1 MIKNNIKTF
10 VLLFVFAIF
19 SLCLTLDVQAKD
31 YVCQKLKSGQTV
43 IVKKVSDNPIV
54 TINTWIKTG
63 SINEDDKNS
72 GVAHFLEHLFF
83 KGTQKNPT
91 GTFDRILES
100 KGANTNAA
108 TSKDFTHY
116 YITIPSKDFDLA
128 LSLHSDMLLN
138 PLIPRKELEKE
149 RLVVLEEIS
158 KGKDSPTN
166 VMWEN
171 LFSLIYGSKEPK
183 HPYFRPVIGK
193 KEVIET
199 ITREEIL
206 DFYNKF
212 YTPSNM
218 TTVIVGDIDP
228 DDALKKVEQ
237 YFTPQGELRIANEVV
252 YPKIKPL
259 DSILRVSDEMDVNQ
273 AYAVIAFK
281 APKFKDDKDT
291 YALDVL
297 AAILG
302 DSKSSKLNQMLKE
315 QKHLVYSIS
324 ASNSSFMDDGLFTIS
339 ATLDEKNLKEV
350 EGEILEE
357 IKKVQNGEVSQA
369 EVNKAKNMIKTD
381 TYYSRESVSNISD
394 ELGYLTTF
402 WGSCAYYDNYLNN
415 IEKVTRSDVIRVA
428 KKYLNPNHAVISIVL
443 PESESTENIKKIS
456 NVEKKEPVIIKNE
469 KNITQYK
476 LSNNINLIINHNQLN
491 DIVAMQ
497 IYAKG
502 GNFVAKKQGVGN
514 ITAAGMMKGTKK
526 YSAIDLSQTME
537 QNGIQIAPANN
548 SDYFSISIKTTKN
561 DLDLTFDLLN
571 EIVNNASFDAQEIE
585 KIKTEQIYA
594 IQRSRDIPSSV
605 AFEDF
610 KTAIWAGTPY
620 GITGKVLE
628 KTIPTIS
635 RQDVID
641 FYTSVFCPE
650 NLVISINGN
659 VDDKAII
666 NKLSDIFYEK
676 KNCTAS
682 NFDYKKYNNCFK
694 QLSQNKII
702 KTNKESEAAWVVI
715 GWLTDGIT
723 ENSKKDLASLQVID
737 SILGTGMSSRLF
749 NRLRDEQG
757 LAYQV
762 GSTFLPNI
770 NQGVFAVYIGT
781 NPKTALHSRNELL
794 KEINLLK
801 KEFVSDK
808 ELQEAKDKIL
818 GNFILAQ
825 ETNMEKAS
833 TLGWFEV
840 SGRGIDYLNEYPQL
854 IKSITAA
861 DVIKAA
867 NKYFD
872 APNVTTI
879 VAPQSCLKGF

>member
-324 ASNSSFMDDGLFTIS
+324 ASNSSFMDDGS
-339 ATLDEKNLKEV
+339 
-350 EGEILEE
+350 GP
-357 IKKVQNGEVSQA
+357 VS
-369 EVNKAKNMIKTD
+369 
-381 TYYSRESVSNISD
+381 
-394 ELGYLTTF
+394 
-402 WGSCAYYDNYLNN
+402 
-415 IEKVTRSDVIRVA
+415 
-428 KKYLNPNHAVISIVL
+428 
-443 PESESTENIKKIS
+443 
-456 NVEKKEPVIIKNE
+456 
-469 KNITQYK
+469 
-476 LSNNINLIINHNQLN
+476 
-491 DIVAMQ
+491 
-497 IYAKG
+497 
-502 GNFVAKKQGVGN
+502 
-514 ITAAGMMKGTKK
+514 
-526 YSAIDLSQTME
+526 
-537 QNGIQIAPANN
+537 
-548 SDYFSISIKTTKN
+548 
-561 DLDLTFDLLN
+561 
-571 EIVNNASFDAQEIE
+571 
-585 KIKTEQIYA
+585 
-594 IQRSRDIPSSV
+594 
-605 AFEDF
+605 
-610 KTAIWAGTPY
+610 
-620 GITGKVLE
+620 
-628 KTIPTIS
+628 
-635 RQDVID
+635 
-641 FYTSVFCPE
+641 
-650 NLVISINGN
+650 
-659 VDDKAII
+659 
-666 NKLSDIFYEK
+666 
-676 KNCTAS
+676 
-682 NFDYKKYNNCFK
+682 
-694 QLSQNKII
+694 
-702 KTNKESEAAWVVI
+702 
-715 GWLTDGIT
+715 
-723 ENSKKDLASLQVID
+723 
-737 SILGTGMSSRLF
+737 
-749 NRLRDEQG
+749 
-757 LAYQV
+757 
-762 GSTFLPNI
+762 
-770 NQGVFAVYIGT
+770 
-781 NPKTALHSRNELL
+781 
-794 KEINLLK
+794 
-801 KEFVSDK
+801 
-808 ELQEAKDKIL
+808 
-818 GNFILAQ
+818 
-825 ETNMEKAS
+825 
-833 TLGWFEV
+833 
-840 SGRGIDYLNEYPQL
+840 
-854 IKSITAA
+854 
-861 DVIKAA
+861 
-867 NKYFD
+867 
-872 APNVTTI
+872 
-879 VAPQSCLKGF
+879 